1 MKTRIFFSGSK
12 GNCTYLSDGETSIL
26 VDAGGCLKTIREN
39 LLAVGDRLE
48 NIKGIFI
55 THEHSDHTR
64 ALYNI
69 AKKYDIKIFTAIDT
83 ARAICTP
90 TATYSLDVCKTVAK
104 SVMTVKP
111 SKSYDVGSLSI
122 KTFSTPHDAAASL
135 GFVFESRESGKSLAY
150 ATDLGYITDEI
161 EENFLGIKNVIIE
174 SNHDV
179 NMLKNGPYPEYLKTR
194 ILSEKGHL
202 SNEATADFVKKLA
215 KNGTKSVV
223 LAHLSEENNIPRLA
237 LDTVESAVEEEL
249 VLQAANPYKATE
261 MEIF

>member
-12 GNCTYLSDGETSIL
+12 GNCTYLSDGDTSIL
-26 VDAGGCLKTIREN
+26 IDAGGCLKTIREN
-39 LLAVGDRLE
+39 LLEAHDRLE

-55 THEHSDHTR
+55 THEHSDHTK

-69 AKKYDIKIFTAIDT
+69 AKKYGIKIFTAVDT

-104 SVMTVKP
+104 NVMTVKAG
-111 SKSYDVGSLSI
+111 KCYDVGSFSV
-122 KTFSTPHDAAASL
+122 KTFSTPHDAVSSL

-150 ATDLGYITDEI
+150 ATDLGYVTEEI

-174 SNHDV
+174 SNHDIG
-179 NMLKNGPYPEYLKTR
+179 MLKTGPYPEYLKTR
-194 ILSEKGHL
+194 ILSERGHL
-202 SNEATADFVKKLA
+202 SNEASAEFIKKLV
-215 KNGTKSVV
+215 KSGMKSVI
-223 LAHLSEENNIPRLA
+223 LAHLSEENNTPKLA
-237 LDTVESAVEEEL
+237 LDTVKGKIEEDISIG
-249 VLQAANPYKATE
+249 VANPYKSVE